1 MNRSIIF
8 LLTTHH
14 YQHYQKEDVLLMSNN
29 KRFKV
34 TLTSKSYPA
43 RKEVIEAVNPP
54 QAKEFAEARFPGFK
68 ATAAN
73 QVY

>member
-1 MNRSIIF
+1 
-8 LLTTHH
+8 
-14 YQHYQKEDVLLMSNN
+14 MSNN